1 MNIIRKTYRALVDFQ
16 VGDAIFAAG
25 DDVPA
30 NSPHLARLISF
41 GGFVEET
48 TPKGAKPASKE

>member
-1 MNIIRKTYRALVDFQ
+1 MKIIPKTFRALVDFQ
-16 VGDAIFAAG
+16 VGASVFAAG

-30 NSPHLARLISF
+30 DDPNLSRLLAF

-48 TPKGAKPASKE
+48 TPKTPKEK